1 MTQKIY
7 ISHQDIENAVLHTAG
22 SVVQGEDMPSI
33 IVGIVRG
40 GMIPAY
46 LVAKELNTPL
56 MMITWQT
63 RDGAIKEMN
72 QDLINI
78 LQTGR
83 KVLFV
88 DDINDSGTTLNQLQ
102 EAYGPYCIKRY
113 QIDTAALFEKEWS
126 KHILSYAP
134 CKVFSNDSWVVFPWE
149 LD

>member
-1 MTQKIY
+1 VNKVY
-7 ISHQDIENAVLHTAG
+7 ISHEDVEKAVLYTAI
-22 SVVQGEDMPSI
+22 SVDANCYELPSI

-46 LVAKELNTPL
+46 LVAKELMIPL

-63 RDGAIKEMN
+63 RDGAIKEIN

-88 DDINDSGTTLNQLQ
+88 DDINDSGETLNQLI
-102 EAYGPYCIKRY
+102 EHYSTIVPGGRMI
-113 QIDTAALFEKEWS
+113 TAALFEKDHSE
-126 KHILSYAP
+126 HMLSFTPYRIFD
-134 CKVFSNDSWVVFPWE
+134 KDEWVVFPWE
-149 LD
+149 FD

>member
-1 MTQKIY
+1 MNKVY
-7 ISHQDIENAVLHTAG
+7 ISYEDIENAVLHTAG
-22 SVVQGEDMPSI
+22 SVVDSYELPSI

-46 LVAKELNTPL
+46 LVAKELKIPL

-63 RDGAIKEMN
+63 RDGSIKESN

-88 DDINDSGTTLNQLQ
+88 DDINDSGKTLNQLI
-102 EAYGPYCIKRY
+102 EYYSSVAPSGRMS
-113 QIDTAALFEKEWS
+113 TAALFEKDHS
-126 KHILSYAP
+126 DHMLSFVP
-134 CKVFSNDSWVVFPWE
+134 CKIFDKDDWVVFPWE
-149 LD
+149 LG